1 MMNNRNYITIAS
13 VQTWKY
19 VYEIDANDEAQ
30 ANELALEAHRKG
42 QESIDN
48 WVDGE
53 EFYQSDDVELINT

>member
-1 MMNNRNYITIAS
+1 MMNNRYYITIAS